1 MTFIFQTYKIQLQN
15 NLLNTMLLVWRVF
28 YECFADICLTCADIP
43 ASIADIC
50 LTCADIPAPIADIF
64 PPRADIP
71 APIADIFPPR
81 ADIYFP
87 PRADIPASIADIY
100 FPPRADKML
109 TQKNKKICF
118 VSLTKTSRLFTFIFL
133 I

>member
-1 MTFIFQTYKIQLQN
+1 
-15 NLLNTMLLVWRVF
+15 MLLVWRVF
-28 YECFADICLTCADIP
+28 YECF
-43 ASIADIC
+43 ADIC

-71 APIADIFPPR
+71 API

-118 VSLTKTSRLFTFIFL
+118 VSLTKTSRSLHFIFL